1 MLIKD
6 GSRLTERKAIA
17 VEVKADKQGVIEGYA
32 SRFGEV
38 DQGGDVVVKG
48 AYAGSL
54 ESGRKPK
61 MLWQHDP
68 SQPIGVWDE
77 VKEDETG
84 LHVRGRIYPDAKTA
98 NGVSILKMVEDATI
112 DGMSIGYRT
121 IDSERGPDGSRML
134 KELDLWEIS
143 MVTFPML
150 PSARVDAVK
159 AAEMS
164 RAELEE
170 SVMRGAVHSRSV
182 ARALLRGGYDAIKA
196 MHDAGDD
203 RLNELRD
210 LLAART

>member
-1 MLIKD
+1 MKIKD
-6 GSRLTERKAIA
+6 GSKIVERKATSIQ
-17 VEVKADKQGVIEGYA
+17 VKANAEGVIEGYA
-32 SRFGEV
+32 SRFGEE
-38 DQGGDVVVKG
+38 DQGGDIVVKG
-48 AYAGSL
+48 AYMSSL
-54 ESGRKPK
+54 ASGRKPK

-84 LHVRGRIYPDAKTA
+84 LYVKGRILA
-98 NGVSILKMVEDATI
+98 SVEKGREALALIEAGAI

-121 IDSERGPDGSRML
+121 RQSEKGQNGSRML

-150 PSARVDAVK
+150 ESARVDAIK

-203 RLNELRD
+203 RLDELRT